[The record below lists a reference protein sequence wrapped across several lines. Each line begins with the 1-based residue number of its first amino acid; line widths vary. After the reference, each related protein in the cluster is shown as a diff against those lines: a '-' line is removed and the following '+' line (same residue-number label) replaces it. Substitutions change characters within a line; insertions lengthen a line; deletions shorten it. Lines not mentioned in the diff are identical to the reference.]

1 MTMTGTQ
8 SPDRDDP
15 GTRNGAVTTRL
26 DTSFQMRFRVID
38 EENRITTYDV
48 ASDIR
53 LDPGLK
59 AILAGITVE
68 PVGDVG
74 PARWS
79 GAG

>member
-1 MTMTGTQ
+1 
-8 SPDRDDP
+8 
-15 GTRNGAVTTRL
+15 
-26 DTSFQMRFRVID
+26 MRFPVID

-53 LDPGLK
+53 LDPRLK

-79 GAG
+79 GAVRLRR

>member
-15 GTRNGAVTTRL
+15 GTRNGAVTT
-26 DTSFQMRFRVID
+26 
-38 EENRITTYDV
+38 
-48 ASDIR
+48 R

>member
-1 MTMTGTQ
+1 M
-8 SPDRDDP
+8 
-15 GTRNGAVTTRL
+15 TTRL
-26 DTSFQMRFRVID
+26 DTSFQMRFRVIG

-53 LDPGLK
+53 LDPRLK